1 MILRCGFNRV
11 LGTDN
16 WVTVP
21 TNSTLTIHKQT
32 VMIHPIIDE
41 YYNHNPA
48 YERSSGFAVS
58 KGLVSNA
65 PGATTGGKEGE
76 KEVEVEKELREKLRV
91 VTQGVGMVGASDS
104 ESE

>member
-1 MILRCGFNRV
+1 MGI
-11 LGTDN
+11 DN

-21 TNSTLTIHKQT
+21 TNSTITIHKQT

-41 YYNHNPA
+41 YYNYSPA

-65 PGATTGGKEGE
+65 PGATAEVKEG
-76 KEVEVEKELREKLRV
+76 EVEKELREKLRV
-91 VTQGVGMVGASDS
+91 VTQGDGKVEVGDS